1 MKEYIIEK
9 QTGRAF
15 EVQKGETISVID
27 IEGKQVADFFAV
39 NANNYNEFFSAGVT
53 VDCKE
58 SLLITKNDTLYTN
71 LYRPMFTIIQDDVGV
86 HDMMFPCCRPET
98 YEYFFNNGKRHSNC
112 FDNINQNLQEL
123 GVPYF
128 NTLQPMNI
136 FMNTSV
142 TSEKKIMIEPPLSKP
157 GDRIILKAEM
167 DAIVCISACSVS
179 EGPCNNWECKPVK
192 VILESSVNR
201 DT

>member
-15 EVQKGETISVID
+15 ELKKGESISVID

-58 SLLITKNDTLYTN
+58 SLLITKDDVLYTN
-71 LYRPMFTIIQDDVGV
+71 MYHPMFTIIQDDVGV
-86 HDMMFPCCRPET
+86 HDMMIPCCRPEM
-98 YEYFFNNGKRHSNC
+98 YEHFYNNSERHSNC
-112 FDNINQNLQEL
+112 FDNINQILQEF
-123 GVPYF
+123 GVPRF

-136 FMNTSV
+136 FMNTSIIPDKTIV
-142 TSEKKIMIEPPLSKP
+142 INPPLSKP
-157 GDRIILKAEM
+157 GDRITLKAEM
-167 DAIVCISACSVS
+167 DVIVCISACSVS
-179 EGPCNNWECKPVK
+179 EGSCNNWECKPVK
-192 VILESSVNR
+192 VVIEGE
-201 DT
+201 